1 MGGGASILNRKR
13 YTSVKERSVLP
24 LETGDGTCC
33 LKIVDWPTIERATKF
48 TVPSGNFNSWEF
60 DVWLLEPADLPA
72 LCSLIMLQY
81 NVPAKFD
88 IKFGKWCGLFKQV
101 QLNMSNPANPYH
113 NLVHLVDVMQTCAA
127 FLGEIGAA
135 NILND
140 TDILSLFL
148 AALVHDI
155 GHPGLSNAYQVH
167 AETPLA
173 LRYNDM
179 SVLEHHHCALAFEL
193 FQDPK
198 SNVFLD
204 VPSVLRKAVRKSI
217 INLVLSTDMTTHF
230 ALSDELNDCVTRHF
244 SSLATIREMESVVL
258 PDKDRMVI
266 LRSILHASDISNP
279 AKAWQTSKKWSDL
292 VVEEFFAQGDLEK
305 QKDLPVSMNMDRT
318 KSFQDEISLS
328 FSDYIASPFFLT
340 LLKVFPKLGKAV
352 RYLES
357 NRKQWNS
364 IMRNRISATGN
375 LSNSQ
380 KDVDLAKL
388 IAKEDDFAVT
398 VKLALSIADSKLCDK
413 VAIATA

>member
-1 MGGGASILNRKR
+1 MGGGASIINRKR

-24 LETGDGTCC
+24 IEKNDSTHC
-33 LKIVDWPTIERATKF
+33 LKIVEWPTIERATKF

-81 NVPAKFD
+81 NVPSKFD

-101 QLNMSNPANPYH
+101 QLNMSSPANPYH

-140 TDILSLFL
+140 TDILALFL

-230 ALSDELNDCVTRHF
+230 ALSDELSDCVTRHF
-244 SSLATIREMESVVL
+244 NSLATIREMESVVL

-305 QKDLPVSMNMDRT
+305 AKDLPVSMNMDRT

-357 NRKQWNS
+357 NRKQWNN
-364 IMRNRISATGN
+364 IMRSRISASGN

-380 KDVDLAKL
+380 KDVDIAKL
-388 IAKEDDFAVT
+388 IAKEDDFAAT
-398 VKLALSIADSKLCDK
+398 VRVALSIADSKLCDK
-413 VAIATA
+413 LPIPSS